1 MRGIRS
7 TLWTWGR
14 RVVLVSAPA
23 ITLSAIAEEIGDRE
37 PLRFDSWLLAGHFHI
52 EPIVV
57 TLAVFS
63 LIGGGAGLILLS
75 AIGSGVLAARRR
87 YRAAMFVVASVIGAE
102 LLDRIFKQVF
112 VRARPPVVE
121 YQFTTGMRIALFGVV
136 GMAAASLW
144 RTEWRK
150 VVVVSAAMFLG
161 LLALDGLVS
170 SGVHLNAGNDSFPSG
185 HAVGSMAF
193 IAAMIRLAW
202 PTRHR
207 WTAVVGGTVFVAL
220 VGLSRVYL
228 GYHYLSDVA
237 AGWCLS
243 LVWVMLLGFAFGTK
257 LDRPQSDLPD
267 SPYTGALV

>member
-1 MRGIRS
+1 M
-7 TLWTWGR
+7 
-14 RVVLVSAPA
+14 LVSAPA

-75 AIGSGVLAARRR
+75 AIGSGFLAAERR
-87 YRAAMFVVASVIGAE
+87 YRAALFIVISVVGAE

-112 VRARPPVVE
+112 GRARPPVVE
-121 YQFTTGMRIALFGVV
+121 YHFTTGMRVALYGTIAAIVAV
-136 GMAAASLW
+136 LW
-144 RTEWRK
+144 RSRWRTIAIY
-150 VVVVSAAMFLG
+150 SAAMFVV
-161 LLALDGLVS
+161 LLALDGIVS
-170 SGVHLNAGNDSFPSG
+170 SGVHLRAGNDSFPSG
-185 HAVGSMAF
+185 HAVASMAF
-193 IAAMIRLAW
+193 VAAVTRLAW

-207 WTAVVGGTVFVAL
+207 WAALGGGAVFVAL

-243 LVWVMLLGFAFGTK
+243 LAWVMVLGFAFGRS
-257 LDRPQSDLPD
+257 LDHPRTELP
-267 SPYTGALV
+267 SAPYTGTIV